1 MEEKDRVALE
11 NFKNALKKM
20 FGERL
25 SRVVLFGSKARGED
39 EEFSDIDTLVVIKGL
54 LPDEKRKIREVTWEI
69 SLEQE
74 VVLTAIVYDE
84 EEYQKQLLLPF
95 LMQVNRE
102 AVAL

>member
-1 MEEKDRVALE
+1 MEEKDKVALE
-11 NFKNALKKM
+11 NFKTALKKK

-39 EEFSDIDTLVVIKGL
+39 EELSDIDTLVVIKGL
-54 LPDEKRKIREVTWEI
+54 LSDEETKIWKIAWEI

-84 EEYQKQLLLPF
+84 EEYQKQLYLPF